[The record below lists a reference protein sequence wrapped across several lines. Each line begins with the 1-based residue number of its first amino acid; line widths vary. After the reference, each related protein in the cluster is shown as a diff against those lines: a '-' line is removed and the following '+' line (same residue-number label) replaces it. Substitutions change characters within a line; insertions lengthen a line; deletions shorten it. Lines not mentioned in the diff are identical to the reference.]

1 MDKSYKT
8 PDLVVDIIIEKDNEI
23 VLIRHKN
30 DWFKDKLGMPGGHV
44 EYGETVEHAAIRE
57 AKEETSLDV
66 KLKEILGIYSDPK
79 RDERGHKVTT
89 VFIAECVKGKLK
101 GGDDASDANW
111 YNVDN
116 LPFGQMAGD
125 HPQILKDYL
134 KWKKSQGT
142 FWSTK

>member
-89 VFIAECVKGKLK
+89 VFIAECVKGNLK

-111 YNVDN
+111 YDANN

>member
-89 VFIAECVKGKLK
+89 VFIAEYVKGKLK

-111 YNVDN
+111 YDANN